1 MMSLFPLDL
10 RWKIQRNTQNQSYK
24 KKQHPVFPDRCDAD
38 AQNNNRSA
46 KDKSK
51 ADNTFLCSLCSSF
64 PGRSFSLGPTS
75 AWQRLSFRW
84 HSIKMHVCTTMW
96 GTLRDGQDL
105 TDTIFTSWQVHVQ
118 YQEKRRESV
127 QGASINHAQRAA
139 VVCMQDNYISSYQRC
154 RNPNATFHSLQKT
167 GNYLNNLGC
176 KDSTS
181 TAQRDHKLYSQYRE
195 DIDHLRRRESLFTT
209 IRYSKIQPQMK

>member
-1 MMSLFPLDL
+1 MSLFPLDL

-24 KKQHPVFPDRCDAD
+24 KNTASCISRPVWCRCSEQQPQCKGQKQG
-38 AQNNNRSA
+38 
-46 KDKSK
+46 
-51 ADNTFLCSLCSSF
+51 FLCSLCSSF
-64 PGRSFSLGPTS
+64 QGRRFSLRPTS

-105 TDTIFTSWQVHVQ
+105 TDTIFTSWQVRVQ

-167 GNYLNNLGC
+167 GNYLKNLGC

-181 TAQRDHKLYSQYRE
+181 TARRDNKLYSQYRE
-195 DIDHLRRRESLFTT
+195 DVDHLRRRESLFTT
-209 IRYSKIQPQMK
+209 IIYSKIQRQMK